1 VNVRSGNLV
10 LLTSA
15 LALAL
20 ALAVPAE
27 AQQPRSGGERNRPS
41 MTVVPERELYR
52 VFPGNR
58 VKIGITLNI
67 LPGPMD
73 SIGALIDAVTPGG
86 PAYRA
91 GIRSGDI
98 IVTMNNRSLVQVAR
112 ENRKPSPGLV
122 LIELVTQKDAGD
134 TVRLEYRR
142 GRDRRQAT
150 VVLEAMPVMFDEPDL
165 GPGYKY
171 AQPMDGPEGPDF
183 WFNFDTE
190 PAFDRN
196 TPGGSMLFFRT
207 RVMDLE
213 LAPMNPALG
222 QYFGVSEGVLVINV
236 PENSQLHIR
245 PGDVVLSVD
254 GRKMSTPNQMFRTL
268 LSYAGGEDL
277 RFEVMRMKRRE
288 TFTGRVAPTP

>member
-1 VNVRSGNLV
+1 VGSSKLV
-10 LLTSA
+10 LISA
-15 LALAL
+15 LLLAI
-20 ALAVPAE
+20 AIPGE
-27 AQQPRSGGERNRPS
+27 AQQPRSGERSRPS
-41 MTVVPERELYR
+41 ATVIPERELYK
-52 VFPGNR
+52 VFAGNR
-58 VKIGITLNI
+58 GKIGITLNI

-73 SIGALIDAVTPGG
+73 SIGALVDAVTPAG
-86 PAYRA
+86 PADRA

-98 IVTMNNRSLVQVAR
+98 IVTMNNRSLVQLAR

-134 TVRLEYRR
+134 TVRLEYQR

-150 VVLEAMPVMFDEPDL
+150 VVLEARPVLMWDQPAMA
-165 GPGYKY
+165 PGYKS

-183 WFNFDTE
+183 FFNFDAQ
-190 PAFDRN
+190 PMFDPN
-196 TPGGSMLFFRT
+196 TPGGSVMLLRT

-222 QYFGVSEGVLVINV
+222 QYFGVAEGVLVINV
-236 PENSQLHIR
+236 PEDTQLNLR

-254 GRKMSTPNQMFRTL
+254 GRKTSNPGQMFRVL
-268 LSYAGGEDL
+268 QSYEPGENI

-288 TFTGRVAPTP
+288 VVTGRIGPTP

>member
-1 VNVRSGNLV
+1 M
-10 LLTSA
+10 LLTS
-15 LALAL
+15 ALAL

-27 AQQPRSGGERNRPS
+27 AQQPRSGERIRPS
-41 MTVVPERELYR
+41 VTVIPERELYK

-58 VKIGITLNI
+58 GKIGITLNI

-73 SIGALIDAVTPGG
+73 SIGALVDAVTPAG
-86 PAYRA
+86 PADRA

-134 TVRLEYRR
+134 TVRLEYQR

-150 VVLEAMPVMFDEPDL
+150 VVLEARPVMFEQSAM
-165 GPGYKY
+165 GPGFSYGGP
-171 AQPMDGPEGPDF
+171 PMDGPEGPDF

-190 PAFDRN
+190 PVFDPN
-196 TPGGSMLFFRT
+196 TPGGSVMIFRT

-222 QYFGVSEGVLVINV
+222 QYFGVGEGVLVINV
-236 PENSQLHIR
+236 PGNSQLHLR
-245 PGDVVLSVD
+245 PGDVVLAVD
-254 GRKMSTPNQMFRTL
+254 GRKMLSPNQMFRTL
-268 LSYAGGEDL
+268 LSYTGGEDL

-288 TFTGRVAPTP
+288 TLTGRVAPTP